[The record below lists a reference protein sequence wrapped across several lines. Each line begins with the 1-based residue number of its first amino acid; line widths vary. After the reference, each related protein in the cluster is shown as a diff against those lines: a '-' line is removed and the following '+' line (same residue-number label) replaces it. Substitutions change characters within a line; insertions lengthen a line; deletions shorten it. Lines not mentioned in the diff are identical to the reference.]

1 MNHTLI
7 GIYLVGF
14 LILMLINMFFYM
26 FLTLLHEISAN
37 DIDKNEDKLKEKVI
51 KRLRYVEEH
60 KTSCENR
67 ALIAI
72 YIMTFVGGSLF
83 LHATYAL
90 YCEYI
95 ACVAEVILKQ
105 ITMPEYVMAIG
116 CSLLYI
122 LILCLFFIL
131 LIAFFVF
138 ITRRLAVRMQFL
150 SKANFISFVMGI
162 SAVLRPITFI
172 TNKLAKGILYLFGI
186 KKHPEE
192 NDVTEEEIISMVN
205 EGHEQGVL
213 EASEAEMIHNIFEY
227 ADKEAQD
234 IMTKRN
240 HIIAIDANMPLSEA
254 IEFMIHENNSRFP
267 IYEENLDNIVGI
279 VNLKD
284 AIRFSAVSKK
294 ARGCMKNYP
303 GIIRKAEFVP
313 ETKNIDDLFKQMQSQ
328 KLQMVIV
335 LDEYGQTSGLVAM
348 EDILEEIVGNILDE
362 YDVEEEYIEE
372 RSDNVYEIDGLTPL
386 SEVEDELGIEF
397 DTEEFDTLNGF
408 MISKLE
414 HIPGENEIFVLD
426 YKGYVFEILEVENR
440 IIKTVLVT
448 KSK

>member
-14 LILMLINMFFYM
+14 LILMLINVFFYM

-37 DIDKNEDKLKEKVI
+37 DIEKNEDKLKEKVI

-83 LHATYAL
+83 LYATYAL

-95 ACVAEVILKQ
+95 ADVAEVILKQ

-131 LIAFFVF
+131 LLAFFVL
-138 ITRRLAVRMQFL
+138 IPRRLAVRMQFR

-213 EASEAEMIHNIFEY
+213 EASEAEMISNIFEY
-227 ADKEAQD
+227 HDKEAQD
-234 IMTKRN
+234 IMTHRN
-240 HIIAIDANMPLSEA
+240 NLIALDSTMSLTDAVDFVLEGK
-254 IEFMIHENNSRFP
+254 HSR
-267 IYEENLDNIVGI
+267 
-279 VNLKD
+279 
-284 AIRFSAVSKK
+284 
-294 ARGCMKNYP
+294 YP
-303 GIIRKAEFVP
+303 VYKE
-313 ETKNIDDLFKQMQSQ
+313 NIDQ
-328 KLQMVIV
+328 I
-335 LDEYGQTSGLVAM
+335 GQ
-348 EDILEEIVGNILDE
+348 
-362 YDVEEEYIEE
+362 YD
-372 RSDNVYEIDGLTPL
+372 
-386 SEVEDELGIEF
+386 
-397 DTEEFDTLNGF
+397 
-408 MISKLE
+408 
-414 HIPGENEIFVLD
+414 
-426 YKGYVFEILEVENR
+426 
-440 IIKTVLVT
+440 
-448 KSK
+448 